1 MNEDMCKIADRLQ
14 SYMQHKYNQTSVLNL
29 ETSSN
34 TMVVIYYMDG
44 NNTLE
49 HRDSRYDREGNFM
62 DNHNSQQKD
71 TPVLILTI
79 GDSRELTMQ
88 LMRHPYTDMERS
100 FS

>member
-1 MNEDMCKIADRLQ
+1 MNI
-14 SYMQHKYNQTSVLNL
+14 
-29 ETSSN
+29 ETAPN

-44 NNTLE
+44 NLTPD

-62 DNHNSQQKD
+62 EDDNSQQKD

-88 LMRHPYTDMERS
+88 LMRHPYTEME
-100 FS
+100 